1 MRLRYLHLPRYG
13 PLDDTAVVFGRE
25 ERIRP
30 FLVPP
35 RKGTL
40 NFVVGVNGSG
50 KSSILR
56 ILYRTFRALNLLE
69 LPPVP
74 LTLAWDKED
83 GSDPR
88 TTVLHYS
95 NKPDERSFLA
105 MIPEVPGS
113 AGRIEWAEMRDAI
126 GAEEDHP
133 LAHTREVEF
142 GPDALRGSLLFARLP
157 KRLIAY
163 TSGAAGPWDRLDD
176 PELHPKDED
185 EGQYRSEDERPQGW
199 TMDREWEEEQPI
211 RITNILTRTTLK
223 ISGTAE
229 TTPGGGQVGELPPE
243 AMAQLTQEF
252 APLNEIR
259 RKVAMNRTPRSER
272 VQDFY
277 FRIRHHQLRYAG
289 IAMALWQTATEL
301 AGQNTE
307 ADRDGLR
314 RNLRNPAA
322 PIQDQT
328 TARRALNDID
338 WFFPTHLSITYR
350 DADDRVSPL
359 QHEELLCLVAL
370 ADEVI
375 AQPRGRHRAV
385 ISLGPTRSLNLTE
398 KLKEASPLGVSSR
411 EVEETAGRVDGCKTG
426 AEAVLRLFCKDLGL
440 DSTPLDFFA
449 RLRDWERTGLLE
461 DVTLTVKRLRR
472 TGTQDDGE
480 ESDESDDV
488 IVTFDQLSDGEQ
500 MLLGRIGLL
509 FLLRG
514 QDGALLLLDE
524 PETHFNDVWKRD
536 IVDMVDSGL
545 LNSTEANVIIA
556 THTTIALTDA
566 FGAEVT
572 VLDRSLRTGVTTARG
587 VKGGLF
593 GTDPGEVNMNLF
605 HAESSIGRR
614 SLKILNRLLEED
626 WKGKE
631 SELEGI
637 LEVLGSSFHR
647 AELRAIL
654 KQLRATTD
662 GAASP

>member
-56 ILYRTFRALNLLE
+56 ILYRTFRALNLRD

-74 LTLAWDKED
+74 LTLAWDKDED
-83 GSDPR
+83 SLPR
-88 TTVLHYS
+88 TTILHYS
-95 NKPDERSFLA
+95 NKPDGRSFLA
-105 MIPEVPGS
+105 MISEVPGT
-113 AGRIEWAEMRDAI
+113 AGRLEWAAIRDAL
-126 GAEEDHP
+126 GTEEDHP
-133 LAHTREVEF
+133 LALKREIEF

-163 TSGAAGPWDRLDD
+163 TSGASEPWDRIED
-176 PELHPKDED
+176 PEFIPKEED
-185 EGQYRSEDERPQGW
+185 EGLYQIEDERRTSWGIES
-199 TMDREWEEEQPI
+199 EWEDQQAECVGKMLARYASRDGLEFTERFVGMESPPEEAFRQSVNSYLDP
-211 RITNILTRTTLK
+211 LLKLRTK
-223 ISGTAE
+223 ISMSR
-229 TTPGGGQVGELPPE
+229 V
-243 AMAQLTQEF
+243 
-252 APLNEIR
+252 
-259 RKVAMNRTPRSER
+259 PRSER
-272 VQDFY
+272 MQDFY

-289 IAMALWQTATEL
+289 IAMALWQAATEL
-301 AGQNTE
+301 AGLNTSV
-307 ADRDGLR
+307 DREGLR
-314 RNLRNPAA
+314 KGLRDPVE
-322 PIQDQT
+322 PIEDQK

-338 WFFPTHLSITYR
+338 WFYPTHLSITYR
-350 DADDRVSPL
+350 DADDRVSHR

-385 ISLGPTRSLNLTE
+385 VSLGPTESLNLTE
-398 KLKEASPLGVSSR
+398 KLKEASPYGVPNK
-411 EVEETAGRVDGCKTG
+411 EVNDTAARVDGCKTG
-426 AEAVLRLFCKDLGL
+426 AEAILRLFCKDLGL

-461 DVTLTVKRLRR
+461 EITLTVKRLRR
-472 TGTQDDGE
+472 TGTQEDGE
-480 ESDESDDV
+480 ETEESDDV

-514 QDGALLLLDE
+514 QAGALLLLDE

-572 VLDRSLRTGVTTARG
+572 VLDRSSTTGDTVARG
-587 VKGGLF
+587 VTGGLF

-647 AELRAIL
+647 AELRALL
-654 KQLRATTD
+654 KQLKAESD
-662 GAASP
+662 GIA

>member
-56 ILYRTFRALNLLE
+56 ILYRTFRALNLRE

-95 NKPDERSFLA
+95 NKPDGRSFLA
-105 MIPEVPGS
+105 MIPEVPGN
-113 AGRIEWAEMRDAI
+113 AGRIEWAEIRDAI
-126 GAEEDHP
+126 GADEDHP
-133 LAHTREVEF
+133 LARTREIEF
-142 GPDALRGSLLFARLP
+142 GPDSLRGSLLFARLP

-163 TSGAAGPWDRLDD
+163 TSGAAEPWDRLDD
-176 PELHPKDED
+176 SQLHPKEED

-199 TMDREWEEEQPI
+199 TMEREWEEEQPL
-211 RITNILTRTTLK
+211 RITNILTRATLK
-223 ISGTAE
+223 VSGTAE
-229 TTPGGGQVGELPPE
+229 TIPGVGQVGELPPE

-252 APLNEIR
+252 APLNETL
-259 RKVAMNRTPRSER
+259 RKLETNRALLSKRME
-272 VQDFY
+272 DFY

-289 IAMALWQTATEL
+289 IAMALWQSAIEL
-301 AGQNTE
+301 SDQNTE
-307 ADRDGLR
+307 ADRNALR
-314 RNLRNPAA
+314 RKLRNPTE
-322 PIQDQT
+322 PIQNQK

-338 WFFPTHLSITYR
+338 WFHPTHLSITYR
-350 DADDRVSPL
+350 DTENRVTRR
-359 QHEELLCLVAL
+359 QREELLCLVAL
-370 ADEVI
+370 ADEVV

-385 ISLGPTRSLNLTE
+385 ISLGPTQSIILSE
-398 KLKEASPLGVSSR
+398 KLKEASPYGIPKA
-411 EVEETAGRVDGCKTG
+411 VEETAGRVDASKTG
-426 AEAVLRLFCKDLGL
+426 AEAILRLFCTDVSL

-461 DVTLTVKRLRR
+461 EITLTVKRLRR
-472 TGTQDDGE
+472 TGTEDDGE

-566 FGAEVT
+566 FAAEVT
-572 VLDRSLRTGVTTARG
+572 VLDRNTQTGATIARSVT
-587 VKGGLF
+587 GGLF
-593 GTDPGEVNMNLF
+593 GTDPGEVNVNLF
-605 HAESSIGRR
+605 HADSSIGRR
-614 SLKILNRLLEED
+614 SLNILNRLLEED
-626 WKGKE
+626 WKGRE
-631 SELEGI
+631 MELEDV
-637 LEVLGSSFHR
+637 LKVLGSSFHR
-647 AELRAIL
+647 AELRALL
-654 KQLRATTD
+654 KQLKD
-662 GAASP
+662 GSDGTA

>member
-56 ILYRTFRALNLLE
+56 ILYRTFRALNLRD

-74 LTLAWDKED
+74 LTLAWDKEED
-83 GSDPR
+83 RSPR

-95 NKPDERSFLA
+95 NKPDGRSFLA
-105 MIPEVPGS
+105 MIPEVPGT
-113 AGRIEWAEMRDAI
+113 AGRLEWAAIRDCL
-126 GAEEDHP
+126 GAEQDHP
-133 LAHTREVEF
+133 LARSREIEF

-163 TSGAAGPWDRLDD
+163 TSGASEPWDRLDD
-176 PELHPKDED
+176 PQLHPRDED
-185 EGQYRSEDERPQGW
+185 EGTYRSEDERPQGW

-211 RITNILTRTTLK
+211 RITNILTRATLK

-229 TTPGGGQVGELPPE
+229 TIPGVGQVGEISPE

-252 APLNEIR
+252 TPLNDIR
-259 RKVAMNRTPRSER
+259 RKVAMNRSPRSER
-272 VQDFY
+272 MQDFY

-289 IAMALWQTATEL
+289 IAMALWQAATEL
-301 AGQNTE
+301 AGLNSA
-307 ADRDGLR
+307 ADREGLR
-314 RNLRNPAA
+314 KRLRNPVE
-322 PIQDQT
+322 PVEDQK

-338 WFFPTHLSITYR
+338 WFYPTHLSMTYR
-350 DADDRVSPL
+350 DADDRVPRR

-385 ISLGPTRSLNLTE
+385 VSLGPMESLNLTE
-398 KLKEASPLGVSSR
+398 KLKEASPYGVPNK
-411 EVEETAGRVDGCKTG
+411 EVNDTAARVDGCKTG
-426 AEAVLRLFCKDLGL
+426 AEAILRLFCKDQGL

-461 DVTLTVKRLRR
+461 EITLTVKRLRR

-480 ESDESDDV
+480 ETEESDDV

-572 VLDRSLRTGVTTARG
+572 VLDRSSTTGETVARG
-587 VKGGLF
+587 VTGGLF
-593 GTDPGEVNMNLF
+593 GTDPGEVNMTLF
-605 HAESSIGRR
+605 RAESSIGRR

-631 SELEGI
+631 SELEEV

-654 KQLRATTD
+654 KQMRALTD
-662 GAASP
+662 GATST